1 MTKTF
6 KVAAAQVR
14 PVLFDLNGSLN
25 KVLLKIQEAAT
36 KDVKLIVFPE
46 TFLPYYPYFSFVE
59 PPVLMGKSHM
69 KLYEQAVEIPGPV
82 TDIVGK
88 SAKKNNIHC
97 LLYTSPSPRDTIRS
111 RMPSSA

>member
-25 KVLLKIQEAAT
+25 KSSFKDQEAAT

-46 TFLPYYPYFSFVE
+46 TFFLTTHIFH
-59 PPVLMGKSHM
+59 L
-69 KLYEQAVEIPGPV
+69 
-82 TDIVGK
+82 
-88 SAKKNNIHC
+88 
-97 LLYTSPSPRDTIRS
+97 
-111 RMPSSA
+111 

>member
-14 PVLFDLNGSLN
+14 PVLFDLNGSLSN
-25 KVLLKIQEAAT
+25 VLLKIEEAAT

-88 SAKKNNIHC
+88 TAKKHNLQVLLGVNELDLSLIH
-97 LLYTSPSPRDTIRS
+97 I
-111 RMPSSA
+111 

>member
-36 KDVKLIVFPE
+36 KNVKLIV
-46 TFLPYYPYFSFVE
+46 S
-59 PPVLMGKSHM
+59 
-69 KLYEQAVEIPGPV
+69 AVFTIGQV
-82 TDIVGK
+82 
-88 SAKKNNIHC
+88 C
-97 LLYTSPSPRDTIRS
+97 LSVI
-111 RMPSSA
+111 

>member
-46 TFLPYYPYFSFVE
+46 TFLPYYPYF
-59 PPVLMGKSHM
+59 
-69 KLYEQAVEIPGPV
+69 
-82 TDIVGK
+82 
-88 SAKKNNIHC
+88 C
-97 LLYTSPSPRDTIRS
+97 LLYTSPSPRDMRRS

>member
-25 KVLLKIQEAAT
+25 NVLLKIEEAAT

-69 KLYEQAVEIPGPV
+69 TV
-82 TDIVGK
+82 
-88 SAKKNNIHC
+88 S
-97 LLYTSPSPRDTIRS
+97 YTHLTLPTK
-111 RMPSSA
+111 A

>member
-36 KDVKLIVFPE
+36 KAVSYTHL
-46 TFLPYYPYFSFVE
+46 TLP
-59 PPVLMGKSHM
+59 
-69 KLYEQAVEIPGPV
+69 
-82 TDIVGK
+82 
-88 SAKKNNIHC
+88 
-97 LLYTSPSPRDTIRS
+97 TSDLV
-111 RMPSSA
+111 

>member
-59 PPVLMGKSHM
+59 PPV
-69 KLYEQAVEIPGPV
+69 PV
-82 TDIVGK
+82 
-88 SAKKNNIHC
+88 S
-97 LLYTSPSPRDTIRS
+97 YTHLTLPTTTPV
-111 RMPSSA
+111 